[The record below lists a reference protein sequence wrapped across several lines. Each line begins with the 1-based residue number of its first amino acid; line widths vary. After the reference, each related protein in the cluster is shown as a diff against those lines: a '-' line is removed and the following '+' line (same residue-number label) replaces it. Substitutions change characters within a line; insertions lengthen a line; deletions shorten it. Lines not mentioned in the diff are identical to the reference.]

1 MKTVNF
7 KSLFVYSED
16 KEVYFYKE
24 FNKRVNIVSGCNTS
38 GKSTLIQSFLYTL
51 GINDIKEKLSE
62 ILDMQPVF
70 RLDFTLRNEDELTN
84 YILIR
89 DDGTIYLKKNN
100 ERLISFY
107 GVGANTGRER
117 TKFKNYLSNIF
128 GFNMYVEYRGDYIT
142 APLEAFYLPYYVSQ
156 SVGWVYLQESF
167 SNFQF
172 YKDFR
177 RDYLDYYLGISTN
190 WDREELIVLNKQR
203 NELNTEIKL
212 LNKQKSNTNFE
223 IAKNVDEAFGAEA
236 QEYINDY
243 VELYRKLQEARTNL
257 IKNANQLAIYENHL
271 KIVRKTKSNI
281 KYQKFDSIDSC
292 PACLQTLHY
301 SLERIYE
308 YHQKKNDNLKIEE
321 YLKDNLKVCQ
331 SKINSHRSK
340 IEELEG
346 NIQKRYSVLENI
358 KHLDINYNT
367 WIEIKA
373 DARQYNSLTENIFEL
388 NSKLEDTKKKL
399 KRFDETEID
408 SLRFQKAK
416 KFSRL
421 FKKALSDLDVKP
433 LEEDR
438 YLDIYRINSFPYQ
451 GVELH
456 STMLAYHLCFNKV
469 ISDTDGVHRLPLLL
483 DGVLKED
490 IDPSSLVKI
499 FDFIGKN
506 LPKDTQS
513 FISVSDYRASK
524 DKIDGSEV
532 AMRFAVEDIKKDYFD
547 EESEIIYI
555 SDSKKKRAFLSQ
567 FLDKK
572 LDIYQDTIN
581 ILSM

>member
-1 MKTVNF
+1 MNIINF

-16 KEVYFYKE
+16 KEVCFYQT

-38 GKSTLIQSFLYTL
+38 GKSTLIQSFLYAL

-62 ILDMQPVF
+62 VLDMQPVF
-70 RLDFTLRNEDELTN
+70 RLDFTLENEDELTN

-89 DDGTIYLKKNN
+89 DDGTIYLKKND

-190 WDREELIVLNKQR
+190 WDREELIALNKQR

-212 LNKQKSNTNFE
+212 LDKQKSSTNFE
-223 IAKNVDEAFGAEA
+223 IAKNVDEAFGVEA

-243 VELYRKLQEARTNL
+243 VELYRSLQEAKTNL

-281 KYQKFDSIDSC
+281 KHQKFDSIDSC

-321 YLKDNLKVCQ
+321 HLKDKLKVCQ
-331 SKINSHRSK
+331 SKINSYRSK
-340 IEELEG
+340 IEELEE
-346 NIQKRYSVLENI
+346 NIQKRYSVLEKI
-358 KHLDINYNT
+358 EHLDIDYNT

-373 DARQYNSLTENIFEL
+373 DARQYNNLTANIFEL

-399 KRFDETEID
+399 NNFDETKAD
-408 SLRFQKAK
+408 SLRAQKAN

-421 FKKALSDLDVKP
+421 FKKALSDLEVKP

-456 STMLAYHLCFNKV
+456 STMLAYHLCFNK
-469 ISDTDGVHRLPLLL
+469 IILETDGIHRLPLLL

-499 FDFIGKN
+499 FKFIGKN

-513 FISVSDYRASK
+513 FISVSDYRASE

-532 AMRFAVEDIKKDYFD
+532 VMRFAVEDIKEEYFD

-555 SDSKKKRAFLSQ
+555 SDNKKKRVFLSQ

-581 ILSM
+581 ILST

>member
-1 MKTVNF
+1 MNIINF

-16 KEVYFYKE
+16 KEVYFYHR

-38 GKSTLIQSFLYTL
+38 GKSTLIQSFLYAL

-212 LNKQKSNTNFE
+212 LNNQKSNTNFE

-438 YLDIYRINSFPYQ
+438 YLDIYRVNSFPYQ

>member
-70 RLDFTLRNEDELTN
+70 RLDFILKDNDIFSN
-84 YILIR
+84 YIIIR
-89 DDGTIYLKKNN
+89 DNSTIYLKKDN
-100 ERLISFY
+100 ERLISFH
-107 GVGANTGRER
+107 GVSANTGRER
-117 TKFKNYLSNIF
+117 AKFKEYISKIF
-128 GFNMYVEYRGDYIT
+128 NFNMYVEYRGDYTT

-172 YKDFR
+172 YKDFK

-190 WDREELIVLNKQR
+190 WNREELIALNKQK
-203 NELNTEIKL
+203 NEFITEIKL
-212 LNKQKSNTNFE
+212 LDKQKNSSNLE
-223 IAKNVDEAFGAEA
+223 IAKNVDEAFGIEV
-236 QEYINDY
+236 QEYINNY
-243 VELYRKLQEARTNL
+243 VDLYRSLQEAKTNL
-257 IKNANQLAIYENHL
+257 IKDANQLAVYENHL

-281 KYQKFDSIDSC
+281 KNQKFDSIDSC

-308 YHQKKNDNLKIEE
+308 YHQKKNDNIKIEN
-321 YLKDNLKVCQ
+321 YLKNRLKEFQ
-331 SKINSHRSK
+331 SKINSYRSK
-340 IEELEG
+340 IEELEE
-346 NIQKRYSVLENI
+346 NIQKKYRVLERVE
-358 KHLDINYNT
+358 HLDINYNT

-373 DARQYNSLTENIFEL
+373 DALHYTSLTKSILEL
-388 NSKLEDTKKKL
+388 NSKLEYTKEKL
-399 KRFDETEID
+399 KDFDETKTD
-408 SLRFQKAK
+408 SLRVQKAN

-456 STMLAYHLCFNKV
+456 STMLAYHLCFNKI
-469 ISDTDGVHRLPLLL
+469 ISETDGIHRLPLLL

-499 FDFIGKN
+499 FEFISKN

-532 AMRFAVEDIKKDYFD
+532 VMRFAVEDIKKEYFD

-555 SDSKKKRAFLSQ
+555 SDIKKKRTFLSQ
-567 FLDKK
+567 LLNKE

-581 ILSM
+581 ILST

>member
-1 MKTVNF
+1 MNIINF

-16 KEVYFYKE
+16 KEVYFYHR

-38 GKSTLIQSFLYTL
+38 GKSTLIQSFLYAL

-388 NSKLEDTKKKL
+388 NSKLEDTKKRL

-555 SDSKKKRAFLSQ
+555 SDSKKKEPFL
-567 FLDKK
+567 K
-572 LDIYQDTIN
+572 TV
-581 ILSM
+581 

>member
-1 MKTVNF
+1 M
-7 KSLFVYSED
+7 
-16 KEVYFYKE
+16 
-24 FNKRVNIVSGCNTS
+24 
-38 GKSTLIQSFLYTL
+38 
-51 GINDIKEKLSE
+51 
-62 ILDMQPVF
+62 
-70 RLDFTLRNEDELTN
+70 
-84 YILIR
+84 
-89 DDGTIYLKKNN
+89 
-100 ERLISFY
+100 
-107 GVGANTGRER
+107 
-117 TKFKNYLSNIF
+117 
-128 GFNMYVEYRGDYIT
+128 
-142 APLEAFYLPYYVSQ
+142 
-156 SVGWVYLQESF
+156 
-167 SNFQF
+167 
-172 YKDFR
+172 
-177 RDYLDYYLGISTN
+177 
-190 WDREELIVLNKQR
+190 
-203 NELNTEIKL
+203 
-212 LNKQKSNTNFE
+212 
-223 IAKNVDEAFGAEA
+223 
-236 QEYINDY
+236 
-243 VELYRKLQEARTNL
+243 
-257 IKNANQLAIYENHL
+257 
-271 KIVRKTKSNI
+271 
-281 KYQKFDSIDSC
+281 
-292 PACLQTLHY
+292 
-301 SLERIYE
+301 
-308 YHQKKNDNLKIEE
+308 
-321 YLKDNLKVCQ
+321 KDNLKVCQ

-532 AMRFAVEDIKKDYFD
+532 
-547 EESEIIYI
+547 
-555 SDSKKKRAFLSQ
+555 
-567 FLDKK
+567 
-572 LDIYQDTIN
+572 
-581 ILSM
+581 

>member
-1 MKTVNF
+1 MNIINF

-16 KEVYFYKE
+16 KEVCFYHR

-38 GKSTLIQSFLYTL
+38 GKSTLIQSFLYAL

>member
-1 MKTVNF
+1 MNIINF

-16 KEVYFYKE
+16 KEVCFYHR

-38 GKSTLIQSFLYTL
+38 GKSTLIQSFLYAL
-51 GINDIKEKLSE
+51 GINDIKEKISE

-340 IEELEG
+340 IEELEE

>member
-1 MKTVNF
+1 MNIINF

-16 KEVYFYKE
+16 KEVYFYHR

-38 GKSTLIQSFLYTL
+38 GKSTLIQSFLYAL

-212 LNKQKSNTNFE
+212 LNNQKSNTNFE

>member
-1 MKTVNF
+1 MNIINF

-16 KEVYFYKE
+16 KEVYFYHR

-38 GKSTLIQSFLYTL
+38 GKSTLIQSFLYAL

-243 VELYRKLQEARTNL
+243 VELYRKL
-257 IKNANQLAIYENHL
+257 
-271 KIVRKTKSNI
+271 
-281 KYQKFDSIDSC
+281 
-292 PACLQTLHY
+292 
-301 SLERIYE
+301 
-308 YHQKKNDNLKIEE
+308 
-321 YLKDNLKVCQ
+321 
-331 SKINSHRSK
+331 
-340 IEELEG
+340 
-346 NIQKRYSVLENI
+346 
-358 KHLDINYNT
+358 
-367 WIEIKA
+367 
-373 DARQYNSLTENIFEL
+373 
-388 NSKLEDTKKKL
+388 
-399 KRFDETEID
+399 
-408 SLRFQKAK
+408 
-416 KFSRL
+416 
-421 FKKALSDLDVKP
+421 
-433 LEEDR
+433 
-438 YLDIYRINSFPYQ
+438 
-451 GVELH
+451 
-456 STMLAYHLCFNKV
+456 
-469 ISDTDGVHRLPLLL
+469 
-483 DGVLKED
+483 
-490 IDPSSLVKI
+490 
-499 FDFIGKN
+499 
-506 LPKDTQS
+506 
-513 FISVSDYRASK
+513 
-524 DKIDGSEV
+524 
-532 AMRFAVEDIKKDYFD
+532 
-547 EESEIIYI
+547 
-555 SDSKKKRAFLSQ
+555 
-567 FLDKK
+567 
-572 LDIYQDTIN
+572 
-581 ILSM
+581 